1 MAHEPD
7 ATAINLRLRQKQIQR
22 ATNFDRLIDYLPAIC
37 LGFARLFNPG
47 EVALDQKRRG
57 SLFCQRDRFIK
68 KFISIGFDVAEPVK
82 EKDSGK
88 TPPSFWLYQIRI
100 DAFLRGIESCVIEVA
115 DADAILIS

>member
-1 MAHEPD
+1 MAHESD
-7 ATAINLRLRQKQIQR
+7 APPINLRLRQKQIQR
-22 ATNFDRLIDYLPAIC
+22 PPNFDRLLDYLPAIG
-37 LGFARLFNPG
+37 LRFRRLFNPG

-57 SLFCQRDRFIK
+57 SLFGQGDRFIE

-100 DAFLRGIESCVIEVA
+100 DAFVRWIESGVIEVA
-115 DADAILIS
+115 DVDTILIS